1 MEIGPLEYVVIGVH
15 NQHLK
20 HALITELNAIQASG
34 MVSVVD
40 LIFVAKAVDGSVA
53 MQEMND
59 LIKEEPELY
68 GDIACNLMGL
78 LTAQDIEQ
86 LTGPVPPES
95 SALII
100 LFEHTWVIGLTEA
113 VRKNGGAVY
122 AAGMVPHDVLA
133 NVSAELAA
141 GKEGKNA

>member
-15 NQHLK
+15 NQHIK
-20 HALITELNAIQASG
+20 RALITELNAIQASG

-40 LIFVAKAVDGSVA
+40 LIFVAKAADGSVTL
-53 MQEMND
+53 QEMNE

-68 GDIACNLMGL
+68 GDIAGNLMGL

-113 VRKNGGAVY
+113 VRKGGGAVFT
-122 AAGMVPHDVLA
+122 AGMVSHEALA
-133 NVSAELAA
+133 QVSAELAA
-141 GKEGKNA
+141 AEKEA